1 MLDGLYDFNVQSPMG
16 NLSPVVCIKTTPYN
30 VTGYIELLGKKH
42 EFKDGKY
49 NKNQIFLSGTYSSN
63 FLKIQYTITGY
74 LQNNTLF
81 LTAKTNMGT
90 FNLQGTK
97 RYEKNC

>member
-1 MLDGLYDFNVQSPMG
+1 MLDGLYDFNIQSPMG
-16 NLSPVVCIKTTPYN
+16 NFSPIICLKTTPN
-30 VTGYIELLGKKH
+30 ALTGYIELLGKKH

-49 NKNQIFLSGTYSSN
+49 NKNQIFLSGNYSSN

-81 LTAKTNMGT
+81 LNAKTSMGT
-90 FNLQGTK
+90 FNLQGNK
-97 RYEKNC
+97 RSC